1 MVSFEARR
9 PGRSLAADRR
19 GKFFHDEES
28 RWRRRGF
35 FFCECPSFG
44 PPLPYQRCDAG
55 TPSAFN
61 SLYVTSEILMLWT
74 PNPVRTSAHHTVRE
88 AGVALNDP
96 ECQSVSLPA
105 TASCR
110 HVVRSSDGSAKLSSI
125 PGMVAREAARLTRY
139 CEDRGKGKSPP
150 MTLGPAV
157 ALYRMLILW

>member
-19 GKFFHDEES
+19 GKFFHDEEP

-61 SLYVTSEILMLWT
+61 SLYVTSEI
-74 PNPVRTSAHHTVRE
+74 
-88 AGVALNDP
+88 VALNDP